1 MGSGSDQNTRI
12 HYSGIKLERPS
23 NRREEERGREKGE
36 RGEREREREGERG
49 IERERADYINYG
61 RLNFEP

>member
-36 RGEREREREGERG
+36 REREKERDRERERERES
-49 IERERADYINYG
+49 
-61 RLNFEP
+61 RLHKLRQIKF